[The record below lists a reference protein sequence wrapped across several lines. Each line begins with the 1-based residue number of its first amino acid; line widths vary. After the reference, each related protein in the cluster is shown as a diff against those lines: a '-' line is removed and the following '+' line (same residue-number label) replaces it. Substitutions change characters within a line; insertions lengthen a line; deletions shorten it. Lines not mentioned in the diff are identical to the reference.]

1 MKLRDSE
8 ETIMQ
13 GKKVVITGANGGLGS
28 AVTNT
33 FLNAGA
39 TVAGVSL
46 DIRQDS
52 FAGPNFFAFATE
64 LADSKRVAQLAQDV
78 IARLGQVD
86 VLIHL
91 AGGFAGGKPV
101 TETDDATFENMLNM
115 NLRSSFM
122 VFRAFLPIMR
132 KTPGGRIVAMGSRA
146 AEGAAPGIG
155 AYGLSKAALISLVRT
170 VAAENKD
177 VGITANVVVPS
188 TIDTPANRA
197 SMPDA
202 DPNRWIKPQ
211 IIADL
216 IFYLAG
222 DSAAQL
228 TGAVIPLY
236 GRDV

>member
-1 MKLRDSE
+1 L
-8 ETIMQ
+8 
-13 GKKVVITGANGGLGS
+13 V
-28 AVTNT
+28 
-33 FLNAGA
+33 
-39 TVAGVSL
+39 
-46 DIRQDS
+46 
-52 FAGPNFFAFATE
+52 
-64 LADSKRVAQLAQDV
+64 
-78 IARLGQVD
+78 
-86 VLIHL
+86 HL
-91 AGGFAGGKPV
+91 AGGFAGGQPV
-101 TETDDATFENMLNM
+101 SDTDDATFERMLNM

-170 VAAENKD
+170 VAAEKQRCGD
-177 VGITANVVVPS
+177 HCQRGCTQHHRHARKPREH
-188 TIDTPANRA
+188 ARC
-197 SMPDA
+197 